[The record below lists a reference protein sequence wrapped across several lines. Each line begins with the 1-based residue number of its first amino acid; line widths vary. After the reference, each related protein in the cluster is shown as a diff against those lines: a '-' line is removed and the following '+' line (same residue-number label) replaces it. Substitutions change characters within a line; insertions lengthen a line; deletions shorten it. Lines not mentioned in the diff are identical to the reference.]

1 MEIEAKP
8 GKGGQGSW
16 LMPEC
21 VCVGGVRCAA
31 VHIFICGHACVCM
44 TVPSHFY
51 HSTWESKGPSGFPF
65 CFILEEGAAL
75 LFGGELFL
83 SLGFPM
89 EATSQKLFSL
99 YLEMTLSGFLSQGW
113 VSSGG
118 SIHPDSLVY
127 FRGSLH

>member
-1 MEIEAKP
+1 MDGNRSQAWEGWP
-8 GKGGQGSW
+8 GV
-16 LMPEC
+16 LVVC
-21 VCVGGVRCAA
+21 VCGGGAHV
-31 VHIFICGHACVCM
+31 FICGHACVCM
-44 TVPSHFY
+44 TIPSHFY
-51 HSTWESKGPSGFPF
+51 HSTWESKGPSEFPF
-65 CFILEEGAAL
+65 CFMLEEGAAL